1 MATTMVGTHPTGMH
15 TCFLEKFVMLF
26 SGITFIKVAS
36 RELGIPM
43 DLIHITETATYATPN
58 ASTTAGS
65 VGCDLVAPA
74 VLVSWYLRLIDNNKN
89 EHR

>member
-1 MATTMVGTHPTGMH
+1 MSANFCHI
-15 TCFLEKFVMLF
+15 CFLVVPSKSLHFF

-65 VGCDLVAPA
+65 IGCDLVAPA
-74 VLVSWYLRLIDNNKN
+74 VLVSEYRIY
-89 EHR
+89 